1 MSSKPSLGA
10 LLLAASTSVIAP
22 ASAAVMRPGRWLLTM
37 SAAVDGVP
45 FAMPAVTAPVCLDA
59 DDAHWGVDRAEVDGK
74 GSCRFLNR
82 RVGDDGAVRY
92 QMQCEDRSATSG
104 EFEFLPSPDSVTGN
118 GVVRTGS
125 AVIRQQWSGER
136 TGDC

>member
-22 ASAAVMRPGRWLLTM
+22 ASAAEMRPGRWLLTM
-37 SAAVDGVP
+37 SAA
-45 FAMPAVTAPVCLDA
+45 
-59 DDAHWGVDRAEVDGK
+59 VDGK